1 MLRAKAGKSDFYP
14 YVAQS
19 AWAAFCAQFAARKA
33 ASNKKL
39 FVLVFESFSDCEI
52 FHPRLKFFLKW
63 WGVDCACRVLPPL
76 ALDSC
81 SDASAFDAVCE
92 RTGTLNA
99 MAESCKS
106 PAAEFVLA
114 TPDSIFAPAPAP
126 GTVGRMELKKGDKI
140 RLEDFRDKLCSFGYF
155 NEVLC
160 ESPGQFSVRG
170 GVVDVYPIAARAP
183 VRIDFFG
190 DEIDAM
196 RTFNPDTQLG
206 DDRILSAR
214 IDAVPPQSLS
224 SGERCGSEKFSALDY
239 LPKSGVQW
247 MFFEPSSLESKF
259 QGEFLY
265 SEDSNFDKPG
275 FQRVFDRQG
284 KFGDCFCAVSAIDL
298 SGESFS
304 NAVRREFDCEDMS
317 AYSGVSFD
325 DEIGVERFNSESKT
339 RSSFLRRLADWSA
352 SGADVFIAAESKGDE
367 ENARRMFAAENIKCS
382 FKFINGN
389 FGDGFI
395 IKKFPADFVRP
406 PKIAKSARSAV
417 FASCREV
424 FGRRAKP
431 SLEPRRRMFSYRAQ
445 VDQLLDFSELG
456 EGDYVVH
463 FTHGICRYH
472 GVVKLDLDG
481 SSQEVMKLEFE
492 DSAMLYLPLHKA
504 HLLSR
509 YIGLDKR
516 HPKLARLDSKSWI
529 KVKAAAELATLD
541 YAAELL
547 EMQSKREIAQG
558 HAFPPDGDW
567 QRSFDDSFPYAETP
581 DQLRAIEEVKADM
594 QASRPMER
602 LLCADVGFGKT
613 EVAMRAAFK
622 AAMDGK
628 QTAILCPTTIL
639 CQQHF
644 RNFRERMSGY
654 PIVVEM
660 LSRFRTK
667 SEAEKIKRQLA
678 AGQIDIIIGTHALLA
693 ADVNFKD
700 LGLLVIDEEHR
711 FGVKHKEKIKRM
723 REGIDVLSMSAT
735 PIPRTL
741 YFAMM
746 GARAISLMETPPKNR
761 FPVETFVREYSDEIV
776 REAVLRETS
785 RGGQVFYLHNRV
797 KTIDSTAEKLR
808 SMFPN
813 LRIGVGHGQMT
824 ENALEKLMADFV
836 DGKYDILV
844 CTTIIESGL
853 DIPNCNTIIIEG
865 ADKFGLA
872 QLYQLRGRVG
882 RFTRRAYA
890 WLLLHRHANL
900 VESAR
905 KRLGAIRQYNK
916 PGAGF
921 RIATRDLQLRG
932 CGNLLGAKQSGH
944 IAGVGFDLYCALLKR
959 SIALLRGEK
968 NSGIVRA
975 NVNLDFVAMGD
986 IEKSV
991 ADVSQAE
998 NYFQEIKL
1006 REITARE
1013 SDKIKALV
1021 PRGYVPQTQLRVDIY
1036 RKLAMAASEDEVDKI
1051 KFEIEDRYGKCPVY
1065 VEYLFMLAKIRVLA
1079 ESLGFI
1085 GVETQGD
1092 NLKLQIR
1099 GGDHIEYFRINGRF
1113 PRLTR
1118 RKAVEK
1124 LAEIENFLK
1133 TVVPSIRKT

>member
-1 MLRAKAGKSDFYP
+1 MLRAKTLKSDFYP
-14 YVAQS
+14 YVAQA
-19 AWAAFCAQFAARKA
+19 AWAAFCAQLVAGKA
-33 ASNKKL
+33 NKKSGL
-39 FVLVFESFSDCEI
+39 FALVFESYSDCEI
-52 FHPRLKFFLKW
+52 FHSRLKFFLDW
-63 WGVDCACRVLPPL
+63 WGVKCACRVLPPL
-76 ALDSC
+76 SGEVR
-81 SDASAFDAVCE
+81 SDAGAFDAVCE

-99 MAESCKS
+99 MAESPNS
-106 PAAEFVLA
+106 QFSVVVLA
-114 TPDSIFAPAPAP
+114 TPESLFNPAPAP
-126 GTVGRMELKKGDKI
+126 GAVERMELKIGDKI
-140 RLEDFRDKLCSFGYF
+140 RLEDFRGKLCSYGYF

-190 DEIDAM
+190 DEIDGI
-196 RTFNPDTQLG
+196 RTYNPDTQLG
-206 DDRILSAR
+206 DLKISSVRV
-214 IDAVPPQSLS
+214 DAVPPQNVSDGVPS
-224 SGERCGSEKFSALDY
+224 CGGKYCALDY
-239 LPKSGVQW
+239 LPPAPVEW
-247 MFFEPSSLESKF
+247 VFFEPSSLESKF
-259 QGEFLY
+259 PNEFLF
-265 SEDSNFDKPG
+265 SEDSNFDRPG
-275 FQRVFDRQG
+275 FQKAFDRQ
-284 KFGDCFCAVSAIDL
+284 KTTGDNFCAVSAIDVA
-298 SGESFS
+298 GESF
-304 NAVRREFDCEDMS
+304 AGAQRKEFACEDMS
-317 AYSGVSFD
+317 AYSNFAFD
-325 DEIGVERFNSESKT
+325 DEIGVERFNSESRT
-339 RSSFLRRLADWSA
+339 RADFLRRLADWNA
-352 SGADVFIAAESKGDE
+352 DGADIFIAAESKGDE
-367 ENARRMFAAENIKCS
+367 DAARRMFASENIKCS
-382 FKFINGN
+382 FKFIEGN

-395 IKKFPADFVRP
+395 IKKFPDGFVRP
-406 PKIAKSARSAV
+406 PQLSKNARSAV
-417 FASCREV
+417 FASCRDM
-424 FGRRAKP
+424 FGRRAKIA
-431 SLEPRRRMFSYRAQ
+431 LEPRRRMFSHRAQ

-472 GVVKLDLDG
+472 GVVKLDLNG

-516 HPKLARLDSKSWI
+516 HPRLARLDSKSWI
-529 KVKAAAELATLD
+529 KVKTAAELATLD

-567 QRSFDDSFPYAETP
+567 QSSFDDSFPYAETP

-594 QASRPMER
+594 QDSRPMER

-644 RNFRERMSGY
+644 RNFRERMAGY

-693 ADVNFKD
+693 SDVNFKD

-776 REAVLRETS
+776 KDAISREIA

-808 SMFPN
+808 AMFPG
-813 LRIGVGHGQMT
+813 LRIAVGHGQMT

-890 WLLLHRHANL
+890 WLLLHRHAGL

-968 NSGIVRA
+968 NSGVVRA

-991 ADVSQAE
+991 ADVSQVE

-1006 REITARE
+1006 REIAARE

-1051 KFEIEDRYGKCPVY
+1051 RFEIEDRYGKCPVY
-1065 VEYLFMLAKIRVLA
+1065 VKYLFMLAKIRVLA

-1113 PRLTR
+1113 PRL
-1118 RKAVEK
+1118 RKRSAVEK